1 MTRRAGC
8 YLSTD
13 PAVDPGVEVGSLLVS
28 GGVGPDASTGP
39 RPISVTIPAGTP
51 AGPFELIAVADADM
65 VVSELSDAN
74 NQKTRSLNVVP

>member
-1 MTRRAGC
+1 
-8 YLSTD
+8 
-13 PAVDPGVEVGSLLVS
+13 
-28 GGVGPDASTGP
+28 
-39 RPISVTIPAGTP
+39 VTIPAGTP